1 MILPDKKYHI
11 IYADPPW
18 TFRTWSDKGKGKSAE
33 QHYDCMSMED
43 IKNLPVKEIC
53 EKDCVLFIWVTY
65 PKLLA
70 GLETINAWGFT
81 YKTCAFSW
89 VKQNK
94 KSDGLY
100 MGMGYWT
107 RANNEI
113 CLLATKGNPKRVS
126 ASVRQIVLERVREHS
141 QKPDCVRDRIVELCG
156 DLPRIELFARQKT
169 KGWDVWGNEAPLE
182 EKPTLERF
190 F

>member
-1 MILPDKKYHI
+1 MIPFPKKKYNI
-11 IYADPPW
+11 IYADPAWHFKNWNKDQEKVLKKVPYP
-18 TFRTWSDKGKGKSAE
+18 TMND
-33 QHYDCMSMED
+33 ED
-43 IKNLPVKEIC
+43 IKNLPVRDVS

-65 PKLLA
+65 PKLLD
-70 GLETINAWGFT
+70 GIETIKRWGFE

-113 CLLATKGNPKRVS
+113 CLLATKGNPKRIS
-126 ASVRQIVLERVREHS
+126 ASVRQIILERVREHS
-141 QKPDCVRDRIVELCG
+141 RKPDCVRDRIVELCG

-169 KGWDVWGNEAPLE
+169 DGWDVWGNEI
-182 EKPTLERF
+182 
-190 F
+190 

>member
-1 MILPDKKYHI
+1 MIPFPNKKYKI
-11 IYADPPW
+11 IYADPAWHFKNWNKDNSKIKRGIAPYS
-18 TFRTWSDKGKGKSAE
+18 TMND
-33 QHYDCMSMED
+33 ED

-53 EKDCVLFIWVTY
+53 EKNCVLFIWVTY

-141 QKPDCVRDRIVELCG
+141 QKPDCVRDRIVKLCG
-156 DLPRIELFARQKT
+156 DLPRIELFARNVKNLFEDDS
-169 KGWDVWGNEAPLE
+169 WDYWGNQV
-182 EKPTLERF
+182 
-190 F
+190 

>member
-1 MILPDKKYHI
+1 MIPFPKKKYNI
-11 IYADPPW
+11 IYADPAWHFKNWNKDQEKVLKKVPYP
-18 TFRTWSDKGKGKSAE
+18 TMND
-33 QHYDCMSMED
+33 ED
-43 IKNLPVKEIC
+43 IKNLPVRDVS

-65 PKLLA
+65 PKLLD
-70 GLETINAWGFT
+70 GIETIKRWGFE

-113 CLLATKGNPKRVS
+113 CLLATKGNPKRIS
-126 ASVRQIVLERVREHS
+126 ASVRQIILERVREHS
-141 QKPDCVRDRIVELCG
+141 RKPDCVRDRIVELCG

-169 KGWDVWGNEAPLE
+169 DGWDAWGNEV
-182 EKPTLERF
+182 
-190 F
+190 